1 MNPKKTAVL
10 ITCVGLIA
18 IAALALSANGAA
30 AQPERPLA
38 EMALQKNELPEGTS
52 VLSIGP
58 TGFDDLSQPI
68 NSFNSAAFRVHEF
81 SEAYK
86 ITTVGKELQIGHFLY
101 RYQSARE
108 AEKQARAIT
117 EDAFKNPKSRPLRP
131 VLMPDDASAAANKK
145 AIGQSIQVTDPETG
159 GVYYWYVGVEGR
171 TLMLLVVGGPPDDR
185 TRAAFESFKNR
196 VQQR

>member
-1 MNPKKTAVL
+1 MNPKKTVGL
-10 ITCVGLIA
+10 ITFVGLIA
-18 IAALALSANGAA
+18 VAALALSATSAA
-30 AQPERPLA
+30 AQPERPLT
-38 EMALQKNELPEGTS
+38 EMVLQKNELPLGTT

-86 ITTVGKELQIGHFLY
+86 IAAVGKELEVGHYLY
-101 RYQSARE
+101 RYQSVKE
-108 AEKQARAIT
+108 AEEQARAIT
-117 EDAFKNPKSRPLRP
+117 EDAFSNPKSQPLRP
-131 VLMPDDASAAANKK
+131 VVMPDASAAANKT

-159 GVYYWYVGVEGR
+159 GVYYWFVGVEER
-171 TLMLLVVGGPPDDR
+171 TLMLLVVGGPSNDQ
-185 TRAAFESFKNR
+185 TRAAFESFRAR

>member
-1 MNPKKTAVL
+1 MNPKKLAIL
-10 ITCVGLIA
+10 IAFVGLIA
-18 IAALALSANGAA
+18 IAGLALSASNVF

-52 VLSIGP
+52 VLRIGP

-81 SEAYK
+81 SEAYQ
-86 ITTVGKELQIGHFLY
+86 IATVGKEFSVGHYLY
-101 RYQSARE
+101 RYQSVKE
-108 AEKQARAIT
+108 AEEQARAIT
-117 EDAFKNPKSRPLRP
+117 EYTLNNTKSQPLRP
-131 VLMPDDASAAANKK
+131 VLMPDASAAANKK

-171 TLMLLVVGGPPDDR
+171 TLMLLVVGGPPDER
-185 TRAAFESFKNR
+185 TRAAFESFKDR
-196 VQQR
+196 AQQR